1 LIALISM
8 FFLWG
13 ASGVGASLLSTLL
26 LTGVILLGVG
36 MTFLASR
43 LLSATLLRGMPS
55 GFALELPPY
64 RRPQLGRVIVRS
76 VLDRTVFVLGRAMAV
91 AAPAGL
97 VIWLLANITVG
108 EVSLLHHAAAFLDPL
123 GQLLGMDG
131 AILLAFVLGWPANEI
146 VIPILLMIY
155 LSTGTLTE
163 PVSTGMLQALL
174 VHNGWT
180 WVTGACTLLFS
191 LMHWPCSTTCLT
203 VYKETH
209 SLGWTAA
216 AIALPTAFGSAC
228 CLLLATAARIFGWG

>member
-1 LIALISM
+1 M

-13 ASGVGASLLSTLL
+13 ASGMGASLLSALL

-43 LLSATLLRGMPS
+43 LLSATLRRGMPS

-76 VLDRTVFVLGRAMAV
+76 VLDRTVFVLGRAVAV

-97 VIWLLANITVG
+97 LIWLLANVTVG
-108 EVSLLHHAAAFLDPL
+108 DVSLLHHAAAFLDPL
-123 GQLLGMDG
+123 GRLLGMDG
-131 AILLAFVLGWPANEI
+131 AILLAFLLGWPANEI
-146 VIPILLMIY
+146 VIPVLLMIY
-155 LSTGTLTE
+155 LSAGTLAE

-203 VYKETH
+203 VYKETR

-216 AIALPTAFGSAC
+216 AIVLPTAFGSAC
-228 CLLLATAARIFGWG
+228 CLLLAAAARIFGWG